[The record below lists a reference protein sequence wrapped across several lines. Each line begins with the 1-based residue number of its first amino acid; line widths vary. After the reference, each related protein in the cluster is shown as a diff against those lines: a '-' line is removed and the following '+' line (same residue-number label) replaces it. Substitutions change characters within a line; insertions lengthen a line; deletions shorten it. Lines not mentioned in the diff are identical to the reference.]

1 MGCQPVLSKATV
13 SPTLERSKTNS
24 HIGTENETKTKTS
37 STDQETQKKRFSF
50 KENIE
55 IQTMKEE
62 EGAAAAAATAT
73 AREAAERVE
82 LARVEVGGRRGRWWI
97 GCLCLI

>member
-1 MGCQPVLSKATV
+1 
-13 SPTLERSKTNS
+13 
-24 HIGTENETKTKTS
+24 
-37 STDQETQKKRFSF
+37 
-50 KENIE
+50 
-55 IQTMKEE
+55 MKEE